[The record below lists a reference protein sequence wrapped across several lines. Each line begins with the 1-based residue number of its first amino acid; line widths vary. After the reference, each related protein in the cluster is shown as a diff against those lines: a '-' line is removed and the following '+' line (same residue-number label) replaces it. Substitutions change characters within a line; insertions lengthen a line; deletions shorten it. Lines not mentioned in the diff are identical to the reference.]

1 MLLFTGGIFLS
12 TSFVRIF
19 NIYAYIS
26 LVKAKLNLTI
36 EDTLL
41 TKIKQ
46 YAAKRKT
53 SVSELVE
60 AYFTKLTKS
69 SKRPNVVE
77 LMDSTETSPINLPDD
92 LIAAYYEERKE
103 KYGF

>member
-1 MLLFTGGIFLS
+1 M
-12 TSFVRIF
+12 
-19 NIYAYIS
+19 
-26 LVKAKLNLTI
+26 KAKLNLTI

-41 TKIKQ
+41 AKIKQ
-46 YAAKRKT
+46 YAAKHKT

-60 AYFTKLTKS
+60 SYFTKLTKS

-77 LMDSTETSPINLPDD
+77 LMDATEKSPVNLPDD

>member
-1 MLLFTGGIFLS
+1 MKS
-12 TSFVRIF
+12 
-19 NIYAYIS
+19 
-26 LVKAKLNLTI
+26 KLNLTI

-41 TKIKQ
+41 AKIKRF
-46 YAAKRKT
+46 AAKRKT

-60 AYFTKLTKS
+60 AYFTKVTKA
-69 SKRPNVVE
+69 SKRPNIVE
-77 LMDSTETSPINLPDD
+77 LMDSTEKPSIELPDD

>member
-1 MLLFTGGIFLS
+1 M
-12 TSFVRIF
+12 
-19 NIYAYIS
+19 
-26 LVKAKLNLTI
+26 KAKLNLTI

-41 TKIKQ
+41 AKIKR

-60 AYFTKLTKS
+60 AYFTSLTKL
-69 SKRPNVVE
+69 SKKPNVVE
-77 LMDSTETSPINLPDD
+77 LMDSIKKPSIELPDD
-92 LIAAYYEERKE
+92 LKAAYYEEQKQ

>member
-1 MLLFTGGIFLS
+1 M
-12 TSFVRIF
+12 
-19 NIYAYIS
+19 
-26 LVKAKLNLTI
+26 KAKLNLTI

-41 TKIKQ
+41 AKIKR

-60 AYFTKLTKS
+60 AYFTSLTKA
-69 SKRPNVVE
+69 SKKPNIVD
-77 LMDSTETSPINLPDD
+77 LMDSLEKPSIKLPDN
-92 LIAAYYEERKE
+92 LKAAYYEEQKE

>member
-1 MLLFTGGIFLS
+1 M
-12 TSFVRIF
+12 
-19 NIYAYIS
+19 
-26 LVKAKLNLTI
+26 KAKLNLTI

-41 TKIKQ
+41 NKIKR

-69 SKRPNVVE
+69 SRRPNVVE
-77 LMDSTETSPINLPDD
+77 LMDSTEKSTINLPDD

>member
-1 MLLFTGGIFLS
+1 M
-12 TSFVRIF
+12 
-19 NIYAYIS
+19 
-26 LVKAKLNLTI
+26 KAKLNLTI

-41 TKIKQ
+41 AKIKR

-60 AYFTKLTKS
+60 VYFTNLTKA
-69 SKRPNVVE
+69 SKKPNIVE
-77 LMDSTETSPINLPDD
+77 LMDSIKKPSVGLPND
-92 LIAAYYEERKE
+92 LKVSYYEERKE

>member
-1 MLLFTGGIFLS
+1 M
-12 TSFVRIF
+12 
-19 NIYAYIS
+19 
-26 LVKAKLNLTI
+26 KAKLNLTI

-41 TKIKQ
+41 AKIKR

-60 AYFTKLTKS
+60 VYFNSLTKA
-69 SKRPNVVE
+69 SKKTNIVE
-77 LMDSTETSPINLPDD
+77 LMDSIQKPSVTLPED
-92 LIAAYYEERKE
+92 LKTAYFEEQKG